1 MNDDYKNFVERMGS
15 FDEIVD
21 IEADEDDEITHFG
34 IKGMKW
40 GHRKININAVR
51 AGIRTGQD
59 ATNLG
64 QTVSKTRG
72 NKKATRSVKDIS
84 DDDLKR
90 ITARLE
96 LENRYINASTQQ
108 RGRASVESIL
118 AIAGGTLAVASSALG
133 IYEALKKKN

>member
-72 NKKATRSVKDIS
+72 NKKATRTVKDIS

-108 RGRASVESIL
+108 RGRASVESVL